1 MIDPV
6 STGFN
11 TATDGSGALSQLGSD
26 AFLKLLVAQLKYQNP
41 LQPTDGAAMLE
52 QTAQF
57 TTVETLQ
64 SIAEMNQQL
73 MGFQQVTMGLGLVG
87 KHVDAVSITGERV
100 TGAVE
105 SLRFTVDGPFLLLE
119 SGEEIPMANVISVS
133 EVPIEDTPD
142 EPEAPTPPPPD
153 PDPLPPDPDPLPEG

>member
-6 STGFN
+6 SSGYN
-11 TATDGSGALSQLGSD
+11 AGSSDPSSPLSQLGSD

-41 LQPTDGAAMLE
+41 MEPNDGAAMLQ

-64 SIAEMNQQL
+64 SIAAMNQQL

-87 KHVDAVSITGERV
+87 KSVDAIGLNDLPVSGT
-100 TGAVE
+100 VE
-105 SLRFTVDGPFLLLE
+105 SMRFTVDGPVLVLD
-119 SGEEIPMANVISVS
+119 SGESVPMTNVISVTAADS
-133 EVPIEDTPD
+133 ATAE
-142 EPEAPTPPPPD
+142 PTPPSPIVDPVPD
-153 PDPLPPDPDPLPEG
+153 N

>member
-6 STGFN
+6 SAGF
-11 TATDGSGALSQLGSD
+11 TTTTDASSSLGQLGSD
-26 AFLKLLVAQLKYQNP
+26 AFLKLLVAQMKYQNP
-41 LQPTDGAAMLE
+41 LQPTDGAAMLQ

-87 KHVDAVSITGERV
+87 KHVDAIGLDGGSIQGL
-100 TGAVE
+100 VE
-105 SLRFTVDGPFLLLE
+105 SLRFTIDGPFLVLE
-119 SGEEIPMANVISVS
+119 GGT
-133 EVPIEDTPD
+133 EVPMSNVLSVAAAPEDLAVTPGAPPD
-142 EPEAPTPPPPD
+142 PQEPVAPIPD
-153 PDPLPPDPDPLPEG
+153 PDPET

>member
-1 MIDPV
+1 MIEPV
-6 STGFN
+6 SGGFN
-11 TATDGSGALSQLGSD
+11 TAVTTDSSNGIGQLGSD

-41 LQPTDGAAMLE
+41 LQPTDGAAMLQ

-87 KHVDAVSITGERV
+87 KHVDAIGLD
-100 TGAVE
+100 GAPTQGNVE
-105 SLRFTVDGPFLLLE
+105 SLRFTVDGPFLVLE
-119 SGEEIPMANVISVS
+119 DGQEIPMTNVISV
-133 EVPIEDTPD
+133 T
-142 EPEAPTPPPPD
+142 EATDGPADPVVPPPD
-153 PDPLPPDPDPLPEG
+153 PDPVPDPVDPPPEG

>member
-1 MIDPV
+1 MIEPV
-6 STGFN
+6 SGGFTN
-11 TATDGSGALSQLGSD
+11 AATTDASNGLGQLGSD

-41 LQPTDGAAMLE
+41 LQPTDGAAMLQ

-87 KHVDAVSITGERV
+87 KHVDAVGLD
-100 TGAVE
+100 GAPTQGNVE
-105 SLRFTVDGPFLLLE
+105 SLRFTVDGPFLVLE
-119 SGEEIPMANVISVS
+119 SGEEIPMTNVISVTEGS
-133 EVPIEDTPD
+133 EGATGPVPEDPD
-142 EPEAPTPPPPD
+142 PAPAVPPPD
-153 PDPLPPDPDPLPEG
+153 PDPES

>member
-6 STGFN
+6 SSGYTN
-11 TATDGSGALSQLGSD
+11 PTSEGSNPLGQLGSD

-41 LQPTDGAAMLE
+41 MQPTDGTAMLQ

-64 SIAEMNQQL
+64 SIAAMNQQL

-87 KHVDAVSITGERV
+87 KNVDAIGLDDLPVSGT
-100 TGAVE
+100 VE
-105 SLRFTVDGPFLLLE
+105 SLRFTVDGPVLILDDGQAVPMTNVLSVTAADAEAAE
-119 SGEEIPMANVISVS
+119 SAQP
-133 EVPIEDTPD
+133 
-142 EPEAPTPPPPD
+142 APTVD
-153 PDPLPPDPDPLPEG
+153 PAPNS

>member
-6 STGFN
+6 SAGF
-11 TATDGSGALSQLGSD
+11 TTSTDASATLGQLGGD
-26 AFLKLLVAQLKYQNP
+26 AFLKLLVAQMKYQNP
-41 LQPTDGAAMLE
+41 MQPTDGAAMLQ

-87 KHVDAVSITGERV
+87 KHVDAIGLDGANIQGLVER
-100 TGAVE
+100 
-105 SLRFTVDGPFLLLE
+105 LRFTGDGPFLILE
-119 SGEEIPMANVISVS
+119 DGT
-133 EVPIEDTPD
+133 EVPMTNVLSVAADAEDLAVTPEPPTPD
-142 EPEAPTPPPPD
+142 PEDPPPAPPTPD
-153 PDPLPPDPDPLPEG
+153 PER

>member
-1 MIDPV
+1 MIEPV
-6 STGFN
+6 SGGFN
-11 TATDGSGALSQLGSD
+11 TAATTESNGIGQLGSD

-41 LQPTDGAAMLE
+41 LQPTDGAAMLQ

-87 KHVDAVSITGERV
+87 KHVDAIGLD
-100 TGAVE
+100 GAPTAGNVE
-105 SLRFTVDGPFLLLE
+105 SLRFTVDGPFLVLE
-119 SGEEIPMANVISVS
+119 SGQEIPMTNVISVTEAS
-133 EVPIEDTPD
+133 DKVVVPVPEDPD
-142 EPEAPTPPPPD
+142 PAPVDPPPD
-153 PDPLPPDPDPLPEG
+153 PEG

>member
-6 STGFN
+6 SSGF
-11 TATDGSGALSQLGSD
+11 TTTTDATSLGQLGSD
-26 AFLKLLVAQLKYQNP
+26 AFLKLLVAQMKYQNP
-41 LQPTDGAAMLE
+41 LQPTDGAAMLQ

-87 KHVDAVSITGERV
+87 KHIDAIGLDGAPVQGTVD
-100 TGAVE
+100 
-105 SLRFTVDGPFLLLE
+105 SLRFTVDGPSLVLE
-119 SGEEIPMANVISVS
+119 GGQ
-133 EVPIEDTPD
+133 EVPMSNVLSVAADPAD
-142 EPEAPTPPPPD
+142 ASPPAAHPPAPVPD
-153 PDPLPPDPDPLPEG
+153 PER